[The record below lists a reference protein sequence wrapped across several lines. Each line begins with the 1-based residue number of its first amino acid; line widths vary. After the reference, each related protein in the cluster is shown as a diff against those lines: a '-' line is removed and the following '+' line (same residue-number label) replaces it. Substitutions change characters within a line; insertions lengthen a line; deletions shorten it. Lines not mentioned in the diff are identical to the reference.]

1 MGWVIGSG
9 TGGEIGD
16 GAGGAEWIL
25 RLVGNGQMF
34 MNLAQFPENQD
45 GEDGADENG
54 GVGAVTDQ
62 IHFELCGGQVLLGLI
77 NQVLKFRCHGMNL
90 LVWSKDAGE
99 ETRRQVQM
107 KHGERRNLLF
117 SFLVLSTLGS

>member
-1 MGWVIGSG
+1 MIGSV

-25 RLVGNGQMF
+25 RLVGSGQMF
-34 MNLAQFPENQD
+34 MNLAQFPKNQN

-62 IHFELCGGQVLLGLI
+62 IHLKLGGGQVLLGLI
-77 NQVLKFRCHGMNL
+77 NQVLKFRCHRINC
-90 LVWSKDAGE
+90 WS
-99 ETRRQVQM
+99 
-107 KHGERRNLLF
+107 
-117 SFLVLSTLGS
+117 GSRM